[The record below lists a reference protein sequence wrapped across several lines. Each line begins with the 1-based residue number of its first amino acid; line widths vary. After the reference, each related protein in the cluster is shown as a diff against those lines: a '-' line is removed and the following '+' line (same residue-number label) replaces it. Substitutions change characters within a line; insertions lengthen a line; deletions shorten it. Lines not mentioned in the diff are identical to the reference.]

1 MTYVPRSGRR
11 TWIGAMTLLLA
22 VPAPAH
28 HSTAMYDMEKTVT
41 LKGAIKA
48 FHWTN
53 PHCSIQLLVSSEPSG
68 NEEWNIQLGP
78 PTKLYRED
86 WKPLMYKP
94 GDSIIALV
102 HPMRNGTKQGLLI
115 SSTGID
121 GSPTGSEVQSVH
133 GLTRL
138 Q

>member
-1 MTYVPRSGRR
+1 MTKAIHSRR
-11 TWIGAMTLLLA
+11 RRWLAAISLLLI
-22 VPAPAH
+22 VPAVAH

-53 PHCSIQLLVSSEPSG
+53 PHCWIQVLVLGPTG
-68 NEEWNIQLGP
+68 DEEWNIQLGP

-94 GDSIIALV
+94 GDSITALV
-102 HPMRNGTKQGLLI
+102 HPMRNGTRQGLLI
-115 SSTGID
+115 SSTGSD
-121 GSPTGSEVQSVH
+121 GKPTGTGSAAK
-133 GLTRL
+133 
-138 Q
+138 